1 MKTFIFAILFVL
13 FGLGAITSLI
23 AFDLIGC
30 ALCGLIAYVCHK
42 VAF

>member
-1 MKTFIFAILFVL
+1 MKTFIFSILFVL
-13 FGLGAITSLI
+13 FGIGSIVSLL

-42 VAF
+42 IAF